1 MKNYFFLSQSSF
13 LMHFLE
19 LSASELRKPSKGA
32 PIVKLQSL
40 LDLSLN
46 MNFSGEELA
55 YKYKEDVRITV
66 ATSGLY
72 DWLHRVISSSGVGG
86 LSNSEEGEGGE
97 LTIGVNGSATEDT
110 ERKKEKDKDKKCTSL
125 PPTTGARAE

>member
-13 LMHFLE
+13 LVHFLE
-19 LSASELRKPSKGA
+19 LAALELRKPSKNA

-46 MNFSGEELA
+46 MNFSGEEVA

-97 LTIGVNGSATEDT
+97 LITGANGSTTEDA
-110 ERKKEKDKDKKCTSL
+110 ERKKEKEKDKKCTPL
-125 PPTTGARAE
+125 RLYHGCPC